1 MLYIITIDNFEYLF
15 PILYSNFFPRL
26 LFDDILRNIV
36 V

>member
-15 PILYSNFFPRL
+15 SILHSNFFPWL
-26 LFDDILRNIV
+26 LFDDIFRNIV